1 MIFNIKKNSIFR
13 MRKSENM
20 DNGKQEPS
28 IFQDNTFM
36 YLSDGK
42 RRRSPNKL
50 VKLKDMKIIVV

>member
-1 MIFNIKKNSIFR
+1 